1 MDERYDEKENL
12 KESFIDKRT
21 GIEYNLVEDY
31 YLPNLVL
38 EAEEKV
44 ILNKYG
50 LLRLN
55 YLKRHKKAD
64 YIIMFM
70 NKTLNKHLKEV
81 QETAKARVDILIKKF
96 AKQDN
101 INEELKAKNQLEWVQ
116 MMNNCKNRAE
126 EIVFSEII
134 YI

>member
-1 MDERYDEKENL
+1 MDERYDEKGNL

-21 GIEYNLVEDY
+21 GIEYNLVGDY
-31 YLPNLVL
+31 YLPNLIL

-55 YLKRHKKAD
+55 YLKEHKKAD

-70 NKTLNKHLKEV
+70 NKTLNKHLKEI
-81 QETAKARVDILIKKF
+81 QETAKARVDTLIKDF

-101 INEELKAKNQLEWVQ
+101 INEELKDKNQLEWVQ

-126 EIVFSEII
+126 EIVFSELI
-134 YI
+134 YS